1 MKSTYDLY
9 LINASDLVSMEY
21 REATEAKIDGARD
34 AMRHY
39 NKLARKKL
47 HSDEKEYER
56 LRDKYEASES
66 SIEWNKELLREMED
80 TTQ

>member
-9 LINASDLVSMEY
+9 LINASDLVSMGY
-21 REATEAKIDGARD
+21 REATEAKIDGART

-39 NKLARKKL
+39 NALAREVL
-47 HSDEKEYER
+47 SSDEKEYER
-56 LRDKYEASES
+56 LLKKYKASES
-66 SIEWNKELLREMED
+66 SIKWNRELLREMED

>member
-9 LINASDLVSMEY
+9 LINASDLVSMGY
-21 REATEAKIDGARD
+21 REATEAKIDGARK

-39 NKLARKKL
+39 NALAREKL
-47 HSDEKEYER
+47 HSNEKEYLR
-56 LRDKYEASES
+56 LREKYEASES
-66 SIEWNKELLREMED
+66 SIEWNRELLREMED